1 MTNDELRALEAEAEA
16 CQAEAD
22 AHRRQDEAVFRD
34 HRVIGLIQCVRAVLD
49 SRQRYGGDDLHQVEC
64 VDTGA
69 LLAMESAQGC
79 FCIGNLPP
87 LPRRG
92 PYEHIEH
99 WAEILTLP
107 PADSVVDTAQGI
119 AEALRRGSKHLP
131 TASRFCFLEALAGE
145 LGRMAEA
152 VREDFGPEPSE

>member
-1 MTNDELRALEAEAEA
+1 MTPEEERQLDAEADA
-16 CQAEAD
+16 YQAEAD
-22 AHRRQDEAVFRD
+22 EANRRDAVVFTD
-34 HRVIGLIQCVRAVLD
+34 PRVVHLIQCVRAVVD
-49 SRQRYGGDDLHQVEC
+49 SRQMYDGDDFAQVEC

-69 LLAMESAQGC
+69 LLAMEDAHHC
-79 FCIGNLPP
+79 FRMGSLPP

-107 PADSVVDTAQGI
+107 PADSVLDTAQGI

-131 TASRFCFLEALAGE
+131 TASRFCFLDALAGE